1 MQTDEAKRALHFI
14 HRHSCSISM
23 ELLEKKGLTDR
34 FVLVYYVTSTVIHGG
49 IIMLR
54 GLLKKD
60 FLLVKDLLL
69 IGLIA
74 EIVLF
79 IGGASFFAS
88 QGIFDYIFVFL
99 FFAYMAHVVIFPV
112 VLMVLLRQEEKGQ
125 YWLHGTARASKLMF
139 SKLLIALVVTLA
151 SLVVVDVLVLISF
164 FIEFPVEFVNSPNQE
179 IPYVEGFLV
188 NGMILLVSFYF
199 TFLGLFFWS
208 VYHSLNVFPA
218 LKKVRWVLLIV
229 LYIVMNAIITW
240 IVDQPFIQKLFN
252 SWLIPVEDWLEPM
265 IIGFT
270 ITRPPEGIAVWPIIF
285 SLLYIVGL
293 YVISCWLLDRKV
305 EV

>member
-1 MQTDEAKRALHFI
+1 
-14 HRHSCSISM
+14 
-23 ELLEKKGLTDR
+23 
-34 FVLVYYVTSTVIHGG
+34 
-49 IIMLR
+49 MLG

-74 EIVLF
+74 EVVLF

-99 FFAYMAHVVIFPV
+99 SLTYMAHIALFPV
-112 VLMVLLRQEEKGQ
+112 ALMVLLRQEEKGQ

-151 SLVVVDVLVLISF
+151 SLVLVDVLALIAF
-164 FIEFPVEFVNSPNQE
+164 FIEFPVEFVNSPSQE
-179 IPYVEGFLV
+179 IPYAEGFLV
-188 NGMILLVSFYF
+188 NVVILLVSFHF

-208 VYHSLNVFPA
+208 IYHALNVFPA
-218 LKKVRWVLLIV
+218 LKKVRWLLLIV

-240 IVDQPFIQKLFN
+240 IADQAVIQKLFN
-252 SWLIPVEDWLEPM
+252 SWIIPVADWLGPM
-265 IIGFT
+265 MMGLTVTTPI
-270 ITRPPEGIAVWPIIF
+270 EGIPVWPIIF
-285 SLLYIVGL
+285 SLLYIAGL
-293 YVISCWLLDRKV
+293 YVVSCWLLDRKV